1 MQYSLA
7 ANRLLCQRTMTRR
20 ALEREREPMREVDER
35 KERLRKRKEAT
46 LLSTRDPLTPHRVG
60 TTVGAHHPTLNL

>member
-1 MQYSLA
+1 MI
-7 ANRLLCQRTMTRR
+7 RR

-46 LLSTRDPLTPHRVG
+46 TQQR
-60 TTVGAHHPTLNL
+60 

>member
-46 LLSTRDPLTPHRVG
+46 DPATLATVG
-60 TTVGAHHPTLNL
+60 TTPVI